1 MIFLFFGPPGA
12 GKGTQASILSKKFN
26 IPHLSTG
33 EILRNTLT
41 DSNSLSIK
49 IKTIIKNGDLVSDK
63 ILNEIIEKKLDSQEC
78 RNGYIL
84 DGYPRTL
91 SQNDWLQNYFISKNL
106 EITKIFDIN
115 LEKDIIVERIKNRA
129 ILENR
134 KDDTEEVIQN
144 RVNKYIEETKPLSQY
159 YFKKNPKNYH
169 LINGNQEI
177 EMIQNDI
184 LKIVKK

>member
-1 MIFLFFGPPGA
+1 MIFIFFGPPGA
-12 GKGTQASILSKKFN
+12 GKGTQAAILSKKYN

-33 EILRNTLT
+33 EILRNNLLGT
-41 DSNSLSIK
+41 SAESIK
-49 IKTIIKNGDLVSDK
+49 IKKILEKGDLVSDE
-63 ILNEIIEKKLDSQEC
+63 ILNEIIKQKLDSPEC
-78 RNGYIL
+78 IHGYIL

-91 SQNDWLQNYFISKNL
+91 SQNDWLQNYLDYKKL

-115 LEKDIIVERIKNRA
+115 LEKNIIVKRIKNRA

-134 KDDTEEVIQN
+134 KDDTEAVIQN

-169 LINGNQEI
+169 LINGDQEI

-184 LKIVKK
+184 LKILKK

>member
-1 MIFLFFGPPGA
+1 MIFIFFGPPGA
-12 GKGTQASILSKKFN
+12 GKGTQAAILSKKYN

-33 EILRNTLT
+33 EILRNKLLST
-41 DSNSLSIK
+41 SAESIK
-49 IKTIIKNGDLVSDK
+49 IKKILEKGDLVSDE
-63 ILNEIIEKKLDSQEC
+63 ILNEIIKQKLDSPEC
-78 RNGYIL
+78 INGYIL

-91 SQNDWLQNYFISKNL
+91 SQNDWLQNYLNSKNL

-129 ILENR
+129 ILEKR
-134 KDDTEEVIQN
+134 KDDTEEVIKN
-144 RVNKYIEETKPLSQY
+144 RVSKYIEETKPLSKY
-159 YFKKNPKNYH
+159 YLEKNPKNYH

-177 EMIQNDI
+177 EMIKNDI

>member
-1 MIFLFFGPPGA
+1 MIFIFFGPPGA
-12 GKGTQASILSKKFN
+12 GKGTQAAILSNKYN

-33 EILRNTLT
+33 EILRNNLLGT
-41 DSNSLSIK
+41 SSESIRIKK
-49 IKTIIKNGDLVSDK
+49 ILEKGDLVSDE
-63 ILNEIIEKKLDSQEC
+63 ILNEIIKQKLDSPEC
-78 RNGYIL
+78 INGYIL

-91 SQNDWLQNYFISKNL
+91 SQNDWLQNYFNNKNL

-115 LEKDIIVERIKNRA
+115 LEKEIIIERIKNRS

-134 KDDTEEVIQN
+134 KDDTEDVIQN
-144 RVNKYIEETKPLSQY
+144 RVNKYIEETKPLSKY
-159 YFKKNPKNYH
+159 YLEKNPENYH

>member
-1 MIFLFFGPPGA
+1 MIFIFFGPPGA
-12 GKGTQASILSKKFN
+12 GKGTQAAILSKQYN

-33 EILRNTLT
+33 EILRNNLLGA
-41 DSNSLSIK
+41 SAESVK
-49 IKTIIKNGDLVSDK
+49 IKKILEKGDLVSDE
-63 ILNEIIEKKLDSQEC
+63 ILNEIIKQKLDSPEC
-78 RNGYIL
+78 INGYIL

-91 SQNDWLQNYFISKNL
+91 SQNYWLQNYFNSENL

-115 LEKDIIVERIKNRA
+115 LEKDIIVKRIKNRA

-144 RVNKYIEETKPLSQY
+144 RVNKYIEETKPLSKY
-159 YFKKNPKNYH
+159 YREKNSKNYH

-177 EMIQNDI
+177 EMIQSDI
-184 LKIVKK
+184 LKILKK

>member
-1 MIFLFFGPPGA
+1 MIFIFFGPPGA
-12 GKGTQASILSKKFN
+12 GKGTQAAILSKKYN

-33 EILRNTLT
+33 EILR
-41 DSNSLSIK
+41 SNLLSTSTESIK
-49 IKTIIKNGDLVSDK
+49 IKKILEKGDLVSDE
-63 ILNEIIEKKLDSQEC
+63 ILNEIIKQKLDSPEC
-78 RNGYIL
+78 IHGYIL

-91 SQNDWLQNYFISKNL
+91 SQNDWLQNYFNKKNL

-115 LEKDIIVERIKNRA
+115 LEKNIIVKRIKNRA

-159 YFKKNPKNYH
+159 YIKKNPTNYH
-169 LINGNQEI
+169 LINGDQEI
-177 EMIQNDI
+177 EMIKNDI

>member
-33 EILRNTLT
+33 EILRNILT

-63 ILNEIIEKKLDSQEC
+63 ILNEIIKKKLDSHEC

-91 SQNDWLQNYFISKNL
+91 NQNDWLNNYLNSKNL
-106 EITKIFDIN
+106 EITKIFDIQ
-115 LEKDIIVERIKNRA
+115 LEKEIIVKRIKKRA
-129 ILENR
+129 ILEKRN
-134 KDDTEEVIQN
+134 DDNESAIKN

-159 YFKKNPKNYH
+159 YSQRYTQNYH

-177 EMIQNDI
+177 EMIKNDI

>member
-1 MIFLFFGPPGA
+1 MIFIFFGPPGA
-12 GKGTQASILSKKFN
+12 GKGTQAAILSKKYN

-33 EILRNTLT
+33 EILRNNLLGT
-41 DSNSLSIK
+41 SAESIK
-49 IKTIIKNGDLVSDK
+49 IKKILEKGDLVSDE
-63 ILNEIIEKKLDSQEC
+63 ILNEIIKHKLESAEC
-78 RNGYIL
+78 INGYIL

-91 SQNDWLQNYFISKNL
+91 SQNNWLQNYLNSKNL

-115 LEKDIIVERIKNRA
+115 LEKEIIVERIKNRA

-144 RVNKYIEETKPLSQY
+144 RVNKYIEETKPLSKY
-159 YFKKNPKNYH
+159 YRERNPKNYH

-184 LKIVKK
+184 LKILKK

>member
-1 MIFLFFGPPGA
+1 MIFIFFGPPGA
-12 GKGTQASILSKKFN
+12 GKGTQASILSKKYN

-33 EILRNTLT
+33 EILRNNLLGT
-41 DSNSLSIK
+41 NAESLK
-49 IKTIIKNGDLVSDK
+49 IKTILEKGDLVSDE
-63 ILNEIIEKKLDSQEC
+63 ILNEIIQKKLDSTEC
-78 RNGYIL
+78 INGYIL

-91 SQNDWLQNYFISKNL
+91 SQNDWFQGYLNSKNL

-115 LEKDIIVERIKNRA
+115 LEKDIIIKRIKNRA

-134 KDDTEEVIQN
+134 KDDTEEVIKN
-144 RVNKYIEETKPLSQY
+144 RVNKYIEETKPLSKY
-159 YFKKNPKNYH
+159 YHERNPTKYH

-177 EMIQNDI
+177 EMIKNDI

>member
-12 GKGTQASILSKKFN
+12 GKGTQAAILSKQYN

-33 EILRNTLT
+33 EILRNNLLGTS
-41 DSNSLSIK
+41 DQSKK
-49 IKTIIKNGDLVSDK
+49 IKKIIERGDLVSDEV
-63 ILNEIIEKKLDSQEC
+63 LNEIIKQKLDSHEC
-78 RNGYIL
+78 SNGYIL

-91 SQNDWLQNYFISKNL
+91 SQNDWLQSYLNSKNL

-115 LEKDIIVERIKNRA
+115 LEKDVIVKRIKNRA
-129 ILENR
+129 LLEKRN
-134 KDDTEEVIQN
+134 DDTEKVIKN
-144 RVNKYIEETKPLSQY
+144 RVNKYNEETMPLSKY
-159 YFKKNPKNYH
+159 YLEKNPKNYH
-169 LINGNQEI
+169 LIDGNQEI

>member
-1 MIFLFFGPPGA
+1 MYN
-12 GKGTQASILSKKFN
+12 KK
-26 IPHLSTG
+26 
-33 EILRNTLT
+33 
-41 DSNSLSIK
+41 
-49 IKTIIKNGDLVSDK
+49 
-63 ILNEIIEKKLDSQEC
+63 
-78 RNGYIL
+78 
-84 DGYPRTL
+84 
-91 SQNDWLQNYFISKNL
+91 L

-115 LEKDIIVERIKNRA
+115 LEKDIIVKRIKNRA

-159 YFKKNPKNYH
+159 YFKKYPKNYH
-169 LINGNQEI
+169 LINGDQEI

>member
-12 GKGTQASILSKKFN
+12 GKGTQASILSNQYN
-26 IPHLSTG
+26 IPHVSTG
-33 EILRNTLT
+33 EILRNNLLGA
-41 DSNSLSIK
+41 SSQSKK
-49 IKTIIKNGDLVSDK
+49 IRKIIEKGDLVSDE
-63 ILNEIIEKKLDSQEC
+63 ILNEIIKQKLDSSEC
-78 RNGYIL
+78 KNGYIL

-91 SQNDWLQNYFISKNL
+91 SQNDWFQNYLNFSKL

-115 LEKDIIVERIKNRA
+115 LDKDVIVKRIKNRA

-134 KDDTEEVIQN
+134 NDDTEDVIKN
-144 RVNKYIEETKPLSQY
+144 RVNKYIEETKPLSKY
-159 YFKKNPKNYH
+159 YLKKNPKNYH

-177 EMIQNDI
+177 EMIKNDI